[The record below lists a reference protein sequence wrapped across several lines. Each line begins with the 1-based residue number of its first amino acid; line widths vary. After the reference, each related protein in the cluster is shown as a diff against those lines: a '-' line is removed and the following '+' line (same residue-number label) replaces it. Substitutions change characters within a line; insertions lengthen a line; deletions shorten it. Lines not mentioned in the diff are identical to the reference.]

1 MTDDPPEVRTES
13 NEPQP
18 LCPNC
23 MTAPEPGAHVCKEC
37 GAPLDLFAT
46 TDPIETIR
54 SQGWAYR
61 RAISSHRSRMT
72 LLGMRLIFGTAIA
85 STVAALL
92 VMFVHV
98 QEPLEMVVA
107 LAVCLPLIAVYV
119 LILRKCMT
127 RRSDDKNDNDD
138 DPPESS

>member
-13 NEPQP
+13 GEPQP

-61 RAISSHRSRMT
+61 RAASGRRSGII
-72 LLGMRLIFGTAIA
+72 LLGMWLIFGTAIA
-85 STVAALL
+85 STVVTLL
-92 VMFVHV
+92 IMFAHV
-98 QEPLEMVVA
+98 QEPLEIIVATAVVLPL
-107 LAVCLPLIAVYV
+107 LAVCV
-119 LILRKCMT
+119 LILRKCMS
-127 RRSDDKNDNDD
+127 RRSDNKNDNDH
-138 DPPESS
+138 DPPEPA

>member
-1 MTDDPPEVRTES
+1 MADDTREVRTEP

-23 MTAPEPGAHVCKEC
+23 MAAPEPGAHVCKKC

-54 SQGWAYR
+54 SQGRAYR
-61 RAISSHRSRMT
+61 RAASGRRSGIV
-72 LLGMRLIFGTAIA
+72 LLGMWLIFGTAIA

-92 VMFVHV
+92 VMFAHV
-98 QEPLEMVVA
+98 QEPLAMIVATAVV
-107 LAVCLPLIAVYV
+107 LPLIAVYV
-119 LILRKCMT
+119 LILRKCMG
-127 RRSDDKNDNDD
+127 RRSDDKNDNDH